1 MSCLIGQ
8 RYDLYKYIMI
18 ERGMLDRDVSSSIES
33 VINGIAEKVGSP
45 NYQRTPIFKKKY
57 NNKLKFNNNKIS
69 DEDLMLMTNFKKT
82 VLDKN
87 DNQEQINLDRIR
99 SNLNKLTESN
109 VDEIYENIKR
119 LIDLS
124 FLNNDEM
131 LKSVG
136 SIVFEIG
143 KNNFFLSATYADI
156 FLKLTT
162 DYPIIND
169 SYTII
174 VNDYITLFD
183 NINYVSPDENYDLF
197 CEYNKNNEKIKSYT
211 KFLVNMML
219 KGLIDVEFILDISKR
234 LMDKFMDV
242 INEDNSENNAELIMD
257 NIIIIYVLAHDKFKN
272 TMMYDQILD
281 ITKYDVKDYKSLTNK
296 IKFKCLDMIEE
307 LE

>member
-109 VDEIYENIKR
+109 VDEIYER
-119 LIDLS
+119 SEEHTSELQ
-124 FLNNDEM
+124 
-131 LKSVG
+131 
-136 SIVFEIG
+136 
-143 KNNFFLSATYADI
+143 
-156 FLKLTT
+156 
-162 DYPIIND
+162 
-169 SYTII
+169 
-174 VNDYITLFD
+174 
-183 NINYVSPDENYDLF
+183 SPCN
-197 CEYNKNNEKIKSYT
+197 
-211 KFLVNMML
+211 LV
-219 KGLIDVEFILDISKR
+219 
-234 LMDKFMDV
+234 
-242 INEDNSENNAELIMD
+242 
-257 NIIIIYVLAHDKFKN
+257 
-272 TMMYDQILD
+272 
-281 ITKYDVKDYKSLTNK
+281 
-296 IKFKCLDMIEE
+296 
-307 LE
+307 